1 MTIPADPWLR
11 WDKPQAGRGVYQC
24 ARAALASREARLRRE
39 GAASSYIDLTEV
51 DPVVA
56 SLRMMCGVG
65 PTARAADELRS
76 AERVGAMHVPEAGE
90 HDPDA
95 EADEARVLGDALE
108 RRVAEIV
115 GADARLES
123 PEAYRAARAAALREI
138 RREESQEPKRT
149 GRRTSRWA
157 WRKLTTTERADVV
170 DELRSGGRLGGT
182 SLHLTHSAVRSL
194 LTGEGAGSSMLTA
207 CGLYSARVLSE
218 EAFVDVM
225 SRDDGHACGLCR
237 RALRKARRTAKSTP
251 TPTKAATEYSPS
263 TQEAYVDLVAR
274 ATTLRG
280 AHLRA
285 TMRAVLRDAEG
296 EDLATISV
304 HKLCSRPW
312 WQAVELDG
320 VDAMLEFL
328 RDHDRDL
335 DLTALEA
342 GVRHGDK
349 QSRRIVRGAY
359 LQRVRSYWPT
369 WGPTEVVPIAN
380 VRRWRIP
387 REALSAGGGSPSVLE
402 STQPTTGVGDDGVQ
416 RRELIVPIPP
426 WLHVHDGAVYTR
438 GPLDDPATWER
449 PVRGSGARGA
459 PQAPT
464 SVVYQFAH
472 ADAATWS
479 REGGFARTK

>member
-1 MTIPADPWLR
+1 MGYDDTDTHPRDGG
-11 WDKPQAGRGVYQC
+11 DDET
-24 ARAALASREARLRRE
+24 RA
-39 GAASSYIDLTEV
+39 
-51 DPVVA
+51 
-56 SLRMMCGVG
+56 
-65 PTARAADELRS
+65 
-76 AERVGAMHVPEAGE
+76 
-90 HDPDA
+90 
-95 EADEARVLGDALE
+95 ALE
-108 RRVAEIV
+108 RRIAEIV
-115 GADARLES
+115 GADPKLENA
-123 PEAYRAARAAALREI
+123 EAYHAARAAALRQI
-138 RREESQEPKRT
+138 RCEKEAQRSETGEGTCRAGRRA

-157 WRKLTTTERADVV
+157 WQRLTTTERADVV

-194 LTGEGAGSSMLTA
+194 LTGEGSGTDMLTA

-225 SRDDGHACGLCR
+225 SRDDGHACGLCQ
-237 RALRKARRTAKSTP
+237 RALRKARRAASRSRPVVDRAEYPTAGFGLHEPGPGGGVLVPSV
-251 TPTKAATEYSPS
+251 SPE
-263 TQEAYVDLVAR
+263 EASHITR
-274 ATTLRG
+274 TLRG

-328 RDHDRDL
+328 RDHDRNFDL
-335 DLTALEA
+335 ASLEA

-387 REALSAGGGSPSVLE
+387 REAMSAGGGSPSVLE

-479 REGGFARTK
+479 REGGFARGK